1 MSIFDF
7 LKRKKNNFIEEDIL
21 KENTPFEKNNE
32 ILNTE
37 KNFDMNK
44 FSAFNKENEPTIPG
58 PEYSQNPEYQNLQNN
73 LQNNFRNNIQQN
85 NINQEIIILKKDIEL
100 LNEKMNSLKTILE
113 SINQRLQNIEQQKEQ
128 ENLQYRQYRQ
138 YR

>member
-7 LKRKKNNFIEEDIL
+7 LKKKKPEMLLEDDIL
-21 KENTPFEKNNE
+21 KEDPLKENND

-44 FSAFNKENEPTIPG
+44 FSAFNEENKPTTPG
-58 PEYSQNPEYQNLQNN
+58 PEYAQHSQYQNNMNNNMNNAFQNT
-73 LQNNFRNNIQQN
+73 
-85 NINQEIIILKKDIEL
+85 NINQEIIIIKKDIEL

-113 SINQRLQNIEQQKEQ
+113 SINQRLQNIEEK
-128 ENLQYRQYRQ
+128 NNYNRRW
-138 YR
+138 

>member
-7 LKRKKNNFIEEDIL
+7 LKKKKPEMLLEDDIL
-21 KENTPFEKNNE
+21 KEDPLKENND

-44 FSAFNKENEPTIPG
+44 FSAFNEENKPTTPG
-58 PEYSQNPEYQNLQNN
+58 PEYTQHSQYQNNMN
-73 LQNNFRNNIQQN
+73 NNISNNMNNAFQN
-85 NINQEIIILKKDIEL
+85 TNINQEIIIIKKDIEL

-113 SINQRLQNIEQQKEQ
+113 SINQRLQNIEEK
-128 ENLQYRQYRQ
+128 NNYNRRW
-138 YR
+138 